1 MHHERIISTL
11 SAHHRHIISASPVH
25 HQRIISASSAHHQ
38 CIISASQD
46 HTRPDQIRSYQTR
59 PDQRRLPSRGPNS
72 KTCVLVASATLTCTE
87 HSLCYHSLLLVGLLL
102 KSDLV
107 SRPHLL
113 LLASSALPAL
123 AKLSPQLES
132 KDGQQTSLDPTL
144 FNLQIILLIFACSI
158 VHKRTEETSPDD
170 ILGCKHIC
178 TCRPYVMSFIQT
190 GPIQ

>member
-1 MHHERIISTL
+1 MHHQ
-11 SAHHRHIISASPVH
+11 HIISSSSVH
-25 HQRIISASSAHHQ
+25 HQF
-38 CIISASQD
+38 IISASQD
-46 HTRPDQIRSYQTR
+46 QNIL
-59 PDQRRLPSRGPNS
+59 DQRRLLSRGPNS

-107 SRPHLL
+107 SRSHLL